1 MFTFLTT
8 LLRQSETRPSAP
20 SMADPI
26 LGPFI
31 HIFVDEKKNRD
42 GEGYPARALR
52 MPGLLLADGAPTVGR
67 EKTFWRINRF
77 FYYVNSHNGNEKSK
91 N

>member
-8 LLRQSETRPSAP
+8 LLRQSETRPSAF

-52 MPGLLLADGAPTVGR
+52 MPGLLLADGAHSRDWEGILACQPG
-67 EKTFWRINRF
+67 F
-77 FYYVNSHNGNEKSK
+77 F
-91 N
+91 